1 MIDSSIAELVKQRSM
16 LVVLIA
22 ACSTAQSA
30 FEASEGAVDDRLLS
44 ELSTMIDLSEAELA
58 KLSQRIEASLN

>member
-22 ACSTAQSA
+22 ACSTARSA
-30 FEASEGAVDDRLLS
+30 FEAAEHAVGDQLLS

>member
-30 FEASEGAVDDRLLS
+30 FQASEDAVDNRLLS
-44 ELSTMIDLSEAELA
+44 ELSTMIDLSEVELA